1 MRKSRHIG
9 GVVMSR
15 NLISSIVFYLCAV
28 VFTSTAYSSQNDN
41 QKYTPQDGIVFLYGA
56 GGPHTALIRAADVYT
71 KKTGTPVQVV
81 FGPESKWTEG
91 AQRNADIIWGTSEL
105 SMTAFLETYKE
116 FDSDDVEPIYLRRA
130 VIAVPKGNPK
140 GIKDFEDLL
149 RPGMKIVVTEGSGV
163 YNTSG
168 TGVWE
173 DVAGRLGS
181 LSDVKAFRQNIV
193 AYSKG
198 SGASFRA
205 FNELE
210 ADAWITWSHWP
221 LTHPNDADIVEISS
235 ARVIYRDL
243 NVVTNA
249 TADPEASDFI
259 KFLKGKEAISIF
271 KSEGWFR

>member
-1 MRKSRHIG
+1 M
-9 GVVMSR
+9 
-15 NLISSIVFYLCAV
+15 
-28 VFTSTAYSSQNDN
+28 AYSLQNDD
-41 QKYTPQDGIVFLYGA
+41 QKYTPQDGIVYLYGA
-56 GGPHTALIRAADVYT
+56 GGPHTALIRAAEVFT
-71 KKTGTPVQVV
+71 KKIGTSVEVV
-81 FGPESKWTEG
+81 FGPESKWTER
-91 AQRNADIIWGTSEL
+91 AQRNADIIWGTSEQ

-116 FDSDDVEPIYLRRA
+116 FSSDHVEPIYMRRV

-149 RPGMKIVVTEGSGV
+149 RPGTRIVVTEGAGV

-181 LSDVKAFRQNIV
+181 LSDVKAFRKNIV

-205 FNELE
+205 FKELE

-221 LTHPNDADIVEISS
+221 LTHPNDADIVGISS

-249 TADPEASDFI
+249 KADPEATEFI
-259 KFLKGKEAISIF
+259 EFLKGKEAIEIF
-271 KSEGWFR
+271 KSEGWSR